1 MGILC
6 SDNSVDYWNEPY
18 LLNHPCGAI
27 FNKTV
32 LSTPGLL
39 KFFGRVGYRH
49 PRKVCERFPRIM
61 ATLLEIVEDDRDANL
76 QNIAVETVGYI
87 GHTVEGKHALI
98 KHSECGAS
106 LLGLVCR

>member
-1 MGILC
+1 M
-6 SDNSVDYWNEPY
+6 
-18 LLNHPCGAI
+18 LNHPCGAI

-39 KFFGRVGYRH
+39 KFFGRVGHRH

-61 ATLLEIVEDDRDANL
+61 VTLLEIVEDDRDANL